1 MTKKIGVPFLK
12 SRNNRKIFDHL
23 QKFLNILEEQK
34 SDYTNSFRTLEDH
47 LTGKIISKV
56 HNNPDLNIHMELWVK
71 DWISMLNHMNL
82 DKRVVLK
89 NLKASNPRIIPRN
102 HQIEKIIQD
111 SVFSIQEGHF

>member
-1 MTKKIGVPFLK
+1 
-12 SRNNRKIFDHL
+12 
-23 QKFLNILEEQK
+23 
-34 SDYTNSFRTLEDH
+34 
-47 LTGKIISKV
+47 
-56 HNNPDLNIHMELWVK
+56 MELWVK

-111 SVFSIQEGHF
+111 SVFSIQEGHFDFTAFENFTRVCSTPFKQHTNADKLILPPSASEKVYETFCGT